1 MSTGDGGLALAV
13 PALYQWL
20 EPALG
25 PIAAAAVPVPTGP
38 RSWWGG
44 VLDVEGLA
52 LGSVQ
57 AAVVGL
63 HHLAGEVA
71 RGVGLD
77 AAGVAASFASLSLL
91 RVEGRAPEGFAL
103 LSGFFPT
110 AEGWVRTHANYPH
123 HAAALQAALGVS
135 DSGRVA
141 DALLELP
148 ALAVEDLVQKAGGIA
163 AAVRTPADWNSTLM
177 GRHLQ
182 EEPWIRFDLAD
193 HGGTIPDL
201 HLEGQ
206 LAGLRVLD
214 LTRVIAGPTGSR
226 LLAALGADVLRIDP
240 PQLPELLDQHID
252 TGFGKRSAL
261 ADLRRPD
268 ELSTAHELLATADVL
283 FTGYRSGALARYNL
297 DPASLRDRHPQLAVV
312 TLDAWGDTG
321 PWKHHRGF
329 DSIVQAATG
338 IAHLYGITT
347 PDGWRPGALPVQ
359 ALDHAT
365 GYGMAAAAL
374 ALLTRRARHEGV
386 GHAHLSLA
394 ATAHQ
399 LLQLP
404 EQRNRQ
410 DELTLTL
417 QITPSPYGSL
427 SHAPPPIT
435 QNGAPTHYPAGPDR
449 YGTAPLHWKD
459 IPT

>member
-1 MSTGDGGLALAV
+1 MSTGDGGLALPV

-20 EPALG
+20 EPASG
-25 PIAAAAVPVPTGP
+25 PITAAAVPVPTGP

-57 AAVVGL
+57 AAIVGL
-63 HHLAGEVA
+63 HQLAGEAA

-91 RVEGRAPEGFAL
+91 RVEGRAPEGFAP

-123 HAAALQAALGVS
+123 HAAALQTALGVS
-135 DSGRVA
+135 DPGRLA

-148 ALAVEDLVQKAGGIA
+148 ALAVEDLVQKAGGRA
-163 AAVRTPADWNSTLM
+163 TAVRTPADWNSTPM
-177 GRHLQ
+177 GQHLQ

-193 HGGTIPDL
+193 RGAHPRR
-201 HLEGQ
+201 HLKGQ

-240 PQLPELLDQHID
+240 PHLPELLDQHID

-268 ELSTAHELLATADVL
+268 QLSTAHELLATADVL
-283 FTGYRSGALARYNL
+283 FTGYR
-297 DPASLRDRHPQLAVV
+297 
-312 TLDAWGDTG
+312 
-321 PWKHHRGF
+321 
-329 DSIVQAATG
+329 
-338 IAHLYGITT
+338 
-347 PDGWRPGALPVQ
+347 
-359 ALDHAT
+359 
-365 GYGMAAAAL
+365 
-374 ALLTRRARHEGV
+374 
-386 GHAHLSLA
+386 
-394 ATAHQ
+394 
-399 LLQLP
+399 
-404 EQRNRQ
+404 
-410 DELTLTL
+410 
-417 QITPSPYGSL
+417 
-427 SHAPPPIT
+427 
-435 QNGAPTHYPAGPDR
+435 
-449 YGTAPLHWKD
+449 
-459 IPT
+459 